1 MIYHVIGG
9 KLVDLFVVNVT
20 LLQKMFTPPLH
31 CSLLRCAWYDNHL
44 LQINL
49 TIVIPGASYP
59 AHGSISLLVFSWQ
72 GRKVLQNVTSP
83 LSPAVRRPCAD
94 YEPVRLRM
102 QFCHGSDQSLECS
115 SERRRHWHLV
125 DERSWTSVVLRPRLT
140 LVSPPIRDNALRE
153 ERTVRLAPFP
163 IEEWWDS
170 V

>member
-1 MIYHVIGG
+1 MIGG

-83 LSPAVRRPCAD
+83 LSPAVRRPCAE

-102 QFCHGSDQSLECS
+102 QFCHVSDQSLES
-115 SERRRHWHLV
+115 SIVITGTW
-125 DERSWTSVVLRPRLT
+125 WTSARGRALCYGRGSRLSRRLSETTLFEKSVLYGWL
-140 LVSPPIRDNALRE
+140 LSQ
-153 ERTVRLAPFP
+153 
-163 IEEWWDS
+163 
-170 V
+170 